1 MKANTPSLIFYFL
14 ASIFT
19 IIFTVLGPEAYLL
32 YTKSLVVPS
41 IFIYYLTTNNYK
53 IDLIKG
59 GIFLFSFIGDVFIL
73 MNYNDSE
80 NGSVYSFLIVYILL
94 IIHLARG
101 IKKIKLNKIDLLSAI
116 SIIIAMVVLSITI
129 LSLPFE
135 KMKTDFS
142 IIIIY
147 SIVLSVLICI
157 AVIKYCTKSNF
168 TFLNLLL
175 MSICFLISDIFYVLD
190 GFYLSL
196 SVFNLIEMSTQVF
209 SYFFMVNYFIASDK
223 SLKKLNNN

>member
-1 MKANTPSLIFYFL
+1 MKANTPSLILYFL
-14 ASIFT
+14 ASILTIVFT
-19 IIFTVLGPEAYLL
+19 LVGPESYVL
-32 YTKSLVVPS
+32 YTKSLVVSS

-80 NGSVYSFLIVYILL
+80 IGSVLSFLIVYLLL
-94 IIHLARG
+94 IVHLVRG
-101 IKKIKLNKIDLLSAI
+101 LKKIKFDKIDILSLI
-116 SIIIAMVVLSITI
+116 SIIIVMIVLSITI

-147 SIVLSVLICI
+147 SIVLSILICI
-157 AVIKYCTKSNF
+157 SVIKYITKSNF
-168 TFLNLLL
+168 AFLNLLL
-175 MSICFLISDIFYVLD
+175 MSVCFLLSDIFYVLN

-196 SVFNLIEMSTQVF
+196 SVFSLIEISTQVF
-209 SYFFMVNYFIASDK
+209 SYFFMANYFISNDK
-223 SLKKLNNN
+223 SLRKLNNN

>member
-1 MKANTPSLIFYFL
+1 MKANTPSLILYFL
-14 ASIFT
+14 ASILTVVFT
-19 IIFTVLGPEAYLL
+19 LVGEQSYLP
-32 YTKSLVVPS
+32 YTKSLVVSS

-53 IDLIKG
+53 IDLIKA

-73 MNYNDSE
+73 MNYDNSE
-80 NGSVYSFLIVYILL
+80 IGSVLSFLMVYLLL
-94 IIHLARG
+94 ITHLARHL
-101 IKKIKLNKIDLLSAI
+101 KKIKLNKIDLLSLI
-116 SIIIAMVVLSITI
+116 SIIIVMIVLSITI

-147 SIVLSVLICI
+147 SIVLSILICI
-157 AVIKYCTKSNF
+157 SVIKYITKSNF

-175 MSICFLISDIFYVLD
+175 MSLCFLISDIFYVID

-196 SVFNLIEMSTQVF
+196 SVFNLIEISTQVF
-209 SYFFMVNYFIASDK
+209 SYYFMVNYFIASDK
-223 SLKKLNNN
+223 SFKNKVKQ

>member
-1 MKANTPSLIFYFL
+1 MKANTPSLILYFL
-14 ASIFT
+14 ASVLTIVFT
-19 IIFTVLGPEAYLL
+19 LVGPESYLL
-32 YTKSLVVPS
+32 YTKSLVVSS

-59 GIFLFSFIGDVFIL
+59 GIFLFSFVGDVFIL

-80 NGSVYSFLIVYILL
+80 IGSVLSFLIVYLLL
-94 IIHLARG
+94 IIHLVRG
-101 IKKIKLNKIDLLSAI
+101 LKKIKFDKIDILSLI
-116 SIIIAMVVLSITI
+116 SIIIVMIVLSITI

-147 SIVLSVLICI
+147 SIVLSILICI
-157 AVIKYCTKSNF
+157 SVIKYITKSNF
-168 TFLNLLL
+168 AFLNLLL
-175 MSICFLISDIFYVLD
+175 MSVCFLLSDIFYVLN

-196 SVFNLIEMSTQVF
+196 SVFNLIEISTQVF
-209 SYFFMVNYFIASDK
+209 SYFFMVNYFIANDK
-223 SLKKLNNN
+223 SLKKIKQ

>member
-19 IIFTVLGPEAYLL
+19 IIFTVVGSEAYLL

-80 NGSVYSFLIVYILL
+80 NGSVYSFLIVYVLL

-157 AVIKYCTKSNF
+157 AVIKYSTKSNF

>member
-1 MKANTPSLIFYFL
+1 MKANTSSLIFYFL

-116 SIIIAMVVLSITI
+116 SIIIAMVILSITI